1 MINSPRKQQ
10 DGISLIE
17 VLIAVV
23 ILSFGML
30 ALASLQAQLF
40 RAGAEAKARAAA
52 TTFAQGRIEALRT
65 FRSLDAGPGNYESI
79 ATGTF
84 GGNADPDF
92 TVGGVTYHGCIQVR
106 RYRFDKDEGALGE
119 FEGPS
124 DVLDPFLVNQATG
137 AISCTDKGD
146 PNTGVAVSARVP
158 EFKEITASVGWFDQ
172 NGDFKQVQLTDSI
185 AAISPDDALEL
196 AKTPPEGTR
205 GPVFEIDAATL
216 NNTPGIVPIAT
227 GDKRTAA
234 STNPTPTQF
243 VDSLSS
249 LTTFEVMNFVGTDN
263 PDILKITRN
272 IDVSAVS
279 CVCRDDGAKKTSD
292 TLPSYEPTVW
302 NGKRMG
308 YEVPQRRPD
317 GKPVGTYIGSNS
329 DAGITTICTVCCRDH
344 HDSPTKRAGVDPNL
358 RVDPYRTPALDG
370 SHQHYGFVKQGA
382 GYLIDIQNGL
392 LPVGSTTSYE
402 YIEACKV
409 VEVDGRLRVGVDAR
423 QNDITIAAMNPTQD
437 GYDQSNF
444 VDRYSAFVKAYA
456 EQAVTNRPATYPQ
469 APTYLP
475 APDSTIAAAYPDV
488 LQPPSL
494 DYAVSTRDRKL
505 LAYGLYIDYLSP
517 DTLEAYSCAV
527 AKNDSGDCKGYGT
540 RDPLEFLPFFAI
552 NLASLGTWNSENDSI
567 ANINGATYN
576 PQGRLATQGG
586 LAVWGTG
593 SSENPVRGT
602 EKINI
607 SNSGLT
613 TTLPVDLDDRDTA
626 LATDGID
633 FLKRAGD
640 VLQPPKSLVVKVAK
654 SSTVT
659 LQKIGV
665 FSPASIPCDYAPNT
679 ASSACTVP
687 AAETETRLRLTN
699 FTTAEKVQGI
709 TVIHDREVCRPNDS
723 RLDSRIIGFVKVN
736 DGTIDEYVDIVIQG
750 MNTGDHSLVIEV
762 LDAGNACN
770 KSLISLTPST

>member
-1 MINSPRKQQ
+1 MIKSPGKQQ
-10 DGISLIE
+10 SGISLIE

-40 RAGAEAKARAAA
+40 RAGAEAKARTAA

-79 ATGTF
+79 ATGAF

-92 TVGGVTYHGCIQVR
+92 TVGGVTYYGCIQVR

-119 FEGPS
+119 FEGP
-124 DVLDPFLVNQATG
+124 DDDLVPFSVNQATG
-137 AISCTDKGD
+137 AISCTDQGD
-146 PNTGVAVSARVP
+146 PNAGVAVSARVP

-172 NGDFKQVQLTDSI
+172 NGDFKQVRLTDSI

-196 AKTPPEGTR
+196 AKTPPDGTR

-216 NNTPGIVPIAT
+216 TNTPGIVPIAT
-227 GDKRTAA
+227 GDNRTSA

-263 PDILKITRN
+263 PDILQITRN

-279 CVCRDDGAKKTSD
+279 CVCRDDGTKKTSD

-317 GKPVGTYIGSNS
+317 GKRVGTYIGSNA

-344 HDSPTKRAGVDPNL
+344 HDSATKREGVDPNL
-358 RVDPYRTPALDG
+358 RVDPYRVLLPDG
-370 SHQHYGFVKQGA
+370 SHQHYGFAKQGSS
-382 GYLIDIQNGL
+382 YIITDDVTNGL
-392 LPVGSTTSYE
+392 LPVGSGTSYE
-402 YIEACKV
+402 YVEACKV
-409 VEVDGRLRVGVDAR
+409 IEVDGRLRVGVDAR
-423 QNDITIAAMNPTQD
+423 QNDITIAPMNPTQT
-437 GYDQSNF
+437 GYQQSDF
-444 VDRYSAFVKAYA
+444 VDRYSAYVKAYA
-456 EQAVTNRPATYPQ
+456 EQAVANRPVDYPQ
-469 APTYLP
+469 AKTSLP
-475 APDSTIAAAYPDV
+475 APDSTITAAYQDI
-488 LQPPSL
+488 LQPPAL
-494 DYAVSTRDRKL
+494 DYAASTSNRKL

-517 DTLEAYSCAV
+517 DTLEAYACAV
-527 AKNDSGDCKGYGT
+527 AGNDSGDCQGYGT

-552 NLASLGTWNSENDSI
+552 NLASLGTWESGNDAI
-567 ANINGATYN
+567 VNINGATYN
-576 PQGRLATQGG
+576 PQGRLFTQGG
-586 LAVWGTG
+586 LAVWGEG
-593 SSENPVRGT
+593 SSEDPVTGT
-602 EKINI
+602 EKINL

-613 TTLPVDLDDRDTA
+613 ATLPIDLDDLDA
-626 LATDGID
+626 ASHVTDSIG

-654 SSTVT
+654 SSTIT

-679 ASSACTVP
+679 ASSTCTVP
-687 AAETETRLRLTN
+687 ATETETRLHLSN
-699 FTTAEKVQGI
+699 FTTAEKVQGT
-709 TVIHDREVCRPNDS
+709 TVIHDREVCRPNDK
-723 RLDSRIIGFVKVN
+723 RIISFVKVN

-750 MNTGDHSLVIEV
+750 MNTGDHTLTIEILDDGGACNQSLV
-762 LDAGNACN
+762 
-770 KSLISLTPST
+770 SLTPPT

>member
-1 MINSPRKQQ
+1 MTISPGKQQ
-10 DGISLIE
+10 SGISLIE

-52 TTFAQGRIEALRT
+52 TTFAQGRIETLRT
-65 FRSLDAGPGNYESI
+65 FRSLDDGPGNYESI

-92 TVGGVTYHGCIQVR
+92 TVAGVTYYGCIQVR

-119 FEGPS
+119 FEGP
-124 DVLDPFLVNQATG
+124 DVDLDPFFVNQATG
-137 AISCTDKGD
+137 AISCTDQGD
-146 PNTGVAVSARVP
+146 PNAGVAVSARVP

-216 NNTPGIVPIAT
+216 TNTPGIVPIAT
-227 GDKRTAA
+227 GDNRTSA

-263 PDILKITRN
+263 PDILQITRN

-279 CVCRDDGAKKTSD
+279 CVCRDDSTKKTSD

-308 YEVPQRRPD
+308 YEVPQRRPN
-317 GKPVGTYIGSNS
+317 GQPVGTYIGSNA

-344 HDSPTKRAGVDPNL
+344 HDSKTKADGVDPNL
-358 RVDPYRTPALDG
+358 RVDPYRTLALDG
-370 SHQHYGFVKQGA
+370 SHQHYGFVKQGS
-382 GYLIDIQNGL
+382 GYLINDGL

-402 YIEACKV
+402 YVEACKV
-409 VEVDGRLRVGVDAR
+409 IEVDGRLRVGVDAR
-423 QNDITIAAMNPTQD
+423 QNDITIAPMNPAQD
-437 GYDQSNF
+437 GYQQSDF
-444 VDRYSAFVKAYA
+444 VDRYSAFVKAYT
-456 EQAVTNRPATYPQ
+456 EQAVANRPADYPK
-469 APTYLP
+469 APTFLP
-475 APDSTIAAAYPDV
+475 APDSTITAAYQDV
-488 LQPPSL
+488 LQPAAL
-494 DYAVSTRDRKL
+494 DYAASTSDRKL

-517 DTLEAYSCAV
+517 DTLEAYACAV
-527 AKNDSGDCKGYGT
+527 ARNDSGDCKGYGT

-552 NLASLGTWNSENDSI
+552 NLASLGTWTSGNDSI
-567 ANINGATYN
+567 VNINGAIYN

-586 LAVWGTG
+586 LAVWGQG
-593 SSENPVRGT
+593 SSETAIAGSER
-602 EKINI
+602 INV

-613 TTLPVDLDDRDTA
+613 ATLPIDLDDLDA
-626 LATDGID
+626 ASHVTDSID

-665 FSPASIPCDYAPNT
+665 FSPPGTPCDYAPNT
-679 ASSACTVP
+679 ASSTCTVP
-687 AAETETRLRLTN
+687 AAQTETRLRLSN
-699 FTTAEKVQGI
+699 FTTAEKVQGS

-723 RLDSRIIGFVKVN
+723 RLDSRIISFVKVN
-736 DGTIDEYVDIVIQG
+736 DGTIDEYVDIVIRD
-750 MNTGDHSLVIEV
+750 MNTGDHELIIEV